1 MMIVAAIKGHMLKKF
16 KCQRCNAEWLPR
28 SEKPI
33 ACPRCKSTYWNK
45 PRMKRESKL
54 KAKEPIVVEII
65 QGEDR

>member
-1 MMIVAAIKGHMLKKF
+1 MDMLKKY

-45 PRMKRESKL
+45 ERVRPPKKQ
-54 KAKEPIVVEII
+54 KPPKELPVVEIL
-65 QGEDR
+65 QP